1 MKKARKPGPYQERK
15 ESTENIQMLRVA
27 ENTLYILK
35 YFKKKNRETYTV
47 SEQMGKFC
55 EEMETILKK
64 TQPKVLE
71 M

>member
-1 MKKARKPGPYQERK
+1 MKKARKPGPNQERK

-27 ENTLYILK
+27 ANTLYILK

-55 EEMETILKK
+55 GEMETILKK
-64 TQPKVLE
+64 TQSKVLE
-71 M
+71 I